1 MDGKLILDKKY
12 LLVYICHQSERC
24 CVKRTLNMTSK
35 VSVLNDAT
43 QGLNA
48 QMNKSAFNRGKVGV
62 VNIVAALERF
72 GLTRDDMQNNF

>member
-1 MDGKLILDKKY
+1 
-12 LLVYICHQSERC
+12 
-24 CVKRTLNMTSK
+24 MTSK

-62 VNIVAALERF
+62 VNIVAALARF